1 MVSRLVAAA
10 AVVVT
15 LAAPVR
21 GQTTPTRPDPAR
33 TPGAVNPAI
42 NSDTKADTICNPHW
56 STKSIRPPSSYT
68 TKLKRR
74 QMRELGYTLDNPL
87 PRIPTK
93 NGQSTRLDLSKCI
106 ERSGNSACYEE
117 DHLISLEIGGDPT
130 SESNL
135 WPEPWSGPLNAHI
148 KDVLENTLHRQVC
161 DGSVKLETAQKAIAF
176 DWVAAYE
183 QYVGPLPGS
192 ASLAGGSAPA
202 R

>member
-1 MVSRLVAAA
+1 MLRTLVAAA
-10 AVVVT
+10 AVVVA
-15 LAAPVR
+15 LAGPAW
-21 GQTTPTRPDPAR
+21 GQTLPSRPDPAR
-33 TPGAVNPAI
+33 TPGVVNPAI
-42 NSDTKADTICNPHW
+42 SGDTMADTICNPHW

-74 QMRELGYTLDNPL
+74 QMRDLGYTVANPL

-106 ERSGNSACYEE
+106 DRSGNTACYEE
-117 DHLISLEIGGDPT
+117 DHLISLELGGDPT

-135 WPEPWSGPLNAHI
+135 WPEPWNGDLNAHI
-148 KDVLENTLHRQVC
+148 KDRLENELHRQVC

-183 QYVGPLPGS
+183 LYVGPLPG
-192 ASLAGGSAPA
+192 AAVLAGASA
-202 R
+202 RSR